1 MDLFHQTTFV
11 STSGID
17 ETLQGISTDPF
28 GQNLPSALGLR
39 IPPVMTASIVPPF
52 QPRYLFLLA
61 TRVIERQ
68 KTTIRGIRQGLHLG
82 INRSGTANQVLP
94 YEFPVTTP
102 NWRFPDG
109 NVSWHLVREP
119 NDVPTLQR
127 PLTDTAS
134 WRYLRSDQPAMLY
147 KKASFDPNTYDPL
160 TLAPIFYPIGLD
172 GYTPPDFSAS
182 QVKPIADL
190 GNMKGIYYPWDA
202 SSDNKLNIVVSG
214 NCRISLYA
222 SVLQTNPSTR
232 LQPSAV
238 SSPISSGIA
247 PEDAFLA
254 NFTTI
259 GSPTTAP
266 IYWRIYGSILF
277 DDAFGAD

>member
-1 MDLFHQTTFV
+1 VDLKHQTTFV
-11 STSGID
+11 STTGID

-28 GQNLPSALGLR
+28 GRNLPTGFGLR
-39 IPPVMTASIVPPF
+39 VPPVITASIVAPN

-61 TRVIERQ
+61 SRTIERE
-68 KTTIRGIRQGLHLG
+68 KTTIRGIRTGINLG
-82 INRSGTANQVLP
+82 INRSGTANQILP
-94 YEFPVTTP
+94 YELPVTSP
-102 NWRFPDG
+102 YWRFPDG

-147 KKASFDPNTYDPL
+147 KKGSFDAGAYDPL
-160 TLAPIFYPIGLD
+160 TLAPIFYTVGLD
-172 GYTPPDFSAS
+172 GYTPPDFSPS
-182 QVKPIADL
+182 QAQPIADL
-190 GNMKGIYYPWDA
+190 GNMRSIVYPWDPG
-202 SSDNKLNIVVSG
+202 SDNKLNIVVSG

-222 SVLQTNPSTR
+222 SVLQTNPATR
-232 LQPSAV
+232 LQPAAL
-238 SSPISSGIA
+238 SSPISSGVS

-259 GSPTTAP
+259 GSPTVGP
-266 IYWRIYGSILF
+266 VYWRVYGSILF